1 MALTGD
7 TSGIGS
13 PKMTGESDLQY
24 YMRIGL
30 NPNAAS
36 SVLANSMTGNTAGN
50 ATDNA
55 FRYLAN
61 RQRPHAQQGWFGGP
75 MVTENDVLRPRD
87 NQWVG
92 NDGPGLYNWRDMPGA
107 TPQNNANY
115 MTTMGA
121 YANGT
126 VAPNTPTPRD
136 IQNTA
141 NYRVNYAQNAAQS
154 QTPGGLS
161 SYYSTRPNNGAL
173 ANTDTRRTAPSTT
186 PPTVTPFNGQNGGGL
201 SSSGGPQYD
210 GSGYLTNPQG
220 SQTMNR

>member
-36 SVLANSMTGNTAGN
+36 SVLASSMTGNQSAG

-61 RQRPHAQQGWFGGP
+61 RQRAHAQMGWFGGP
-75 MVTENDVLRPRD
+75 QVTENDVLRPRD

-115 MTTMGA
+115 METMRQYTAAPGVQDPRTT
-121 YANGT
+121 
-126 VAPNTPTPRD
+126 
-136 IQNTA
+136 QNLA
-141 NYRVNYAQNAAQS
+141 NYRVNTAQNVAQT
-154 QTPGGLS
+154 QGGLS
-161 SYYSTRPNNGAL
+161 NYYSTRPNNGAL
-173 ANTDTRRTAPSTT
+173 ANTGTNRTAPS
-186 PPTVTPFNGQNGGGL
+186 VTPFNGQNGGGL
-201 SSSGGPQYD
+201 SSTGGPQYAD
-210 GSGYLTNPQG
+210 GGYLTNPQG